1 MIKKKLKI
9 NFKDSRG
16 SISDI
21 FYKKNINHATII
33 KSKAGVKRG
42 DHFHKKTTQWML
54 ITKGSLEYWF
64 KAKGSKRK
72 PKKVILKEGDI
83 VETPPYEMHALKII
97 KRNEFIVFTVGKRG
111 GKDYESDTYRFL
123 PSLINSNQSNENY
136 QIKK

>member
-1 MIKKKLKI
+1 MIKKKLRI
-9 NFKDSRG
+9 NFKDRRG

-21 FYKKNINHATII
+21 FYKKNINHVTII
-33 KSKAGVKRG
+33 KSKAGVERG
-42 DHFHKKTTQWML
+42 NHFHKNTTQWML

-64 KAKGSKRK
+64 KKKGSINK

-97 KRNEFIVFTVGKRG
+97 KKNEFVVFTVGKRG